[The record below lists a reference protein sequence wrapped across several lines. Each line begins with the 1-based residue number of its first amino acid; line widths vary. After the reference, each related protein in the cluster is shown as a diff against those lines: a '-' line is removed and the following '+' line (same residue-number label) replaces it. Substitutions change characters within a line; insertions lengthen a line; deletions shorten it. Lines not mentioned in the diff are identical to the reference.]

1 MQRINFTIP
10 GEPAGKARPKKAA
23 KYHSKKCEC
32 RQGHLHDSRKEAA
45 RCNELHLLQR
55 AGEISDLEA
64 QKSYVLIPVQCET
77 VSRISEKTGRKLKDK
92 TVVVEKPCEYRADF
106 TYKLKDGTEIVEDV
120 KGLRTPDYIIKR
132 KLMLYVHGIKIS
144 EV

>member
-1 MQRINFTIP
+1 MRKFAIP
-10 GEPAGKARPKKAA
+10 GEPTGKSKAKKAS

-55 AGEISDLEA
+55 AGEISDLET
-64 QKSYVLIPVQCET
+64 QKSYVLIPPQYET
-77 VSRISEKTGRKLKDK
+77 VSRVSEKTGRKLKDK
-92 TVVVEKPCEYRADF
+92 TVVVEKSCEYRADF
-106 TYKLKDGTEIVEDV
+106 TYKLKDGTVVVEDV
-120 KGLRTPDYIIKR
+120 KGMRTSDYIIKR